1 MRIRIIREGQS
12 ETTVE
17 YDGKG
22 PLSRAIWLSGKLEP
36 IPLCAGIGRC
46 GKCRVRFVSTPPVA
60 LEEEVERLGKE
71 AVDAGWRLAC
81 RCQIPDSEEVLLE
94 VPGLARAPLK
104 EKAPGKHR
112 GEP

>member
-22 PLSRAIWLSGKLEP
+22 PLSKAIWLSGKLEP

-81 RCQIPDSEEVLLE
+81 RCQIPDSEEVVLE
-94 VPGLARAPLK
+94 VPGLAWSPLK
-104 EKAPGKHR
+104 E
-112 GEP
+112 

>member
-1 MRIRIIREGQS
+1 MLHVVRKALGKGVPLGGEPNRARKALEGASISNLCKSLAIGNRNRTRGGYTLRIRIIRKGQS

-46 GKCRVRFVSTPPVA
+46 GK
-60 LEEEVERLGKE
+60 
-71 AVDAGWRLAC
+71 
-81 RCQIPDSEEVLLE
+81 
-94 VPGLARAPLK
+94 
-104 EKAPGKHR
+104 
-112 GEP
+112 